1 MFRRIKIRTAL
12 SIMVFSLTA
21 LLLFV
26 GILGL
31 FAVQSGNKSFATVDT
46 EVLPGLVAL
55 NESSELL
62 LRGRLDLRLYESLV
76 GSGDAEKAKV
86 ALERARGKIDNASAK
101 WQEYLKYPQSSA
113 EKPIAAEMATT
124 RDALMKEFIDPA
136 FAALEAGKLDEYRQ
150 RAGNQRRYT
159 VPLIKPLKRWWHLKL
174 KVLMSPIVTPAIGFS
189 IWRLRC
195 TFVSPVRWCWPRL
208 PGR

>member
-55 NESSELL
+55 NESS
-62 LRGRLDLRLYESLV
+62 
-76 GSGDAEKAKV
+76 
-86 ALERARGKIDNASAK
+86 
-101 WQEYLKYPQSSA
+101 
-113 EKPIAAEMATT
+113 
-124 RDALMKEFIDPA
+124 
-136 FAALEAGKLDEYRQ
+136 
-150 RAGNQRRYT
+150 
-159 VPLIKPLKRWWHLKL
+159 
-174 KVLMSPIVTPAIGFS
+174 
-189 IWRLRC
+189 
-195 TFVSPVRWCWPRL
+195 
-208 PGR
+208 